1 MKTKTK
7 KTSADSN
14 IEGVLN
20 LSFPRCSCCKTE
32 WYQIL
37 NDDDG
42 INNKVDKG
50 TMKRSTKRSNSRS
63 RPSHLDLLQ
72 MPRCDCT
79 TRLVQPPLPFE
90 FDYNKT
96 SSFNGLNNNDF
107 LSRIQIVSFPNLPI
121 CRPCLTK
128 RIAASQEVTVH
139 DYRMGH
145 VVNGQQDVRFTV
157 ELCCVQCKRKF
168 SVRSLERLLNNNNNN
183 NNTNNNNSNDHDV
196 EQKKKKLKSS
206 SSNSSS
212 DADNWKGGVDAT
224 IRLIGWAKRGMRRDE
239 RLSRRRRRRCSSS
252 SSSNN
257 NNNSCNDSFWNDMH
271 GSFTGGDDNCS
282 SDECYTIS
290 SSADSEND
298 DDYCDDGVS
307 TSHSTTRGGPRRVE
321 LKSGELMKELLAKD
335 PLYRQEREDEECV
348 KRLLEEEEEERRR
361 ASAARSREDEE
372 LAKRL
377 LNDEEEERRR
387 LLEQRSRE
395 DEELAKRILEED
407 EEESL
412 KRRTTLTSAMTS
424 TRSSSATSK
433 KKTKKKKATM
443 LDDWKKSPSSCG

>member
-1 MKTKTK
+1 MAKKTKT

-14 IEGVLN
+14 IEEVLN

-37 NDDDG
+37 NDDDD
-42 INNKVDKG
+42 INNQLDKG
-50 TMKRSTKRSNSRS
+50 TMKRSTKRRSS

-96 SSFNGLNNNDF
+96 SSFNGLNNNDL
-107 LSRIQIVSFPNLPI
+107 LSRIQIVSFPSLPI
-121 CRPCLTK
+121 CRICLTR

-145 VVNGQQDVRFTV
+145 IVNGQQDVRFTV

-183 NNTNNNNSNDHDV
+183 DHDV
-196 EQKKKKLKSS
+196 EQKKKKLKKSS
-206 SSNSSS
+206 SS
-212 DADNWKGGVDAT
+212 DVDNWQDGVDAT
-224 IRLIGWAKRGMRRDE
+224 IRLIGWAKCGLRRDE
-239 RLSRRRRRRCSSS
+239 RLRRRRCSN
-252 SSSNN
+252 SNN
-257 NNNSCNDSFWNDMH
+257 NNNSYCYNSSFWKDMH

-282 SDECYTIS
+282 SDECFSLS
-290 SSADSEND
+290 SSDDSEND

-307 TSHSTTRGGPRRVE
+307 TSHSATTTTKQTRGGPRRVE

-348 KRLLEEEEEERRR
+348 KRLLEEEEKELRR
-361 ASAARSREDEE
+361 ASAARSRDDEE

-377 LNDEEEERRR
+377 LDDEEEERRR
-387 LLEQRSRE
+387 LLEQRSRQ
-395 DEELAKRILEED
+395 DEELAKRILEE
-407 EEESL
+407 EEEEAL
-412 KRRTTLTSAMTS
+412 KRRRTSTSALTAS
-424 TRSSSATSK
+424 RTPSSSTL
-433 KKTKKKKATM
+433 KKTTMKKTM
-443 LDDWKKSPSSCG
+443 IDAWRKPPSSCG